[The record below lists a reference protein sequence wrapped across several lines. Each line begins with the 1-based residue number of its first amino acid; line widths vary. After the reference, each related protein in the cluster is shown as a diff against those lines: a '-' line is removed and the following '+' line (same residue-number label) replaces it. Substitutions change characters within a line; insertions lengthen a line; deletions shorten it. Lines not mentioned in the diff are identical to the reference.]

1 MGKLLSFV
9 AISALLA
16 SACGGGGPGPVA
28 APGSPSAA
36 PPTTVADIALYAAAD
51 RQKVL
56 EAGAKNEGTV
66 SLYTS
71 AVAPTM
77 PLIIEAFQAKY
88 PFLKVEM
95 YRADNAE
102 LNQRFSQEEQ
112 AGKRIMDVLETTTD
126 GMTAF
131 ISNKWLQPYASPET
145 AAYPKDSLHPQAIW
159 APTRASY
166 VGLGYNTKLVS
177 KADAPKTFDDLL
189 DPKWKG
195 KMSIASSATGV
206 RFVGNV
212 LFSKGEDYLKKL
224 GAQNVRVQNV
234 SGRALADLV
243 VAGEIPLSPTIFDSH
258 VADSKSQGA
267 PIEWVPLEPT
277 VVNLAAA
284 TLSAKAPHPNASM
297 LFIDFLLS
305 EQGQK
310 IYFDHGYGSTRNG
323 IGAGAA
329 TFKKL
334 YLENVTPSYEE
345 SFAKWQALLR
355 STFTAQR

>member
-1 MGKLLSFV
+1 MGTGTRLLLFV
-9 AISALLA
+9 IGALIA
-16 SACGGGGPGPVA
+16 SACGGGQAPAA
-28 APGSPSAA
+28 APASGAA
-36 PPTTVADIALYAAAD
+36 PATVADIAQYSGAD

-56 EAGAKNEGTV
+56 EAGAKSEGVV

-95 YRADNAE
+95 YRAENTE

-112 AGKRIMDVLETTTD
+112 AGKRILDVLETTTD

-131 ISNKWLQPYASPET
+131 ITNKWLQAYASPE
-145 AAYPKDSLHPQAIW
+145 AAVYPKEAVHPQGLW
-159 APTRASY
+159 VPTRASY
-166 VGLGYNTKLVS
+166 VGLGYNTKLVA

-195 KMSIASSATGV
+195 KMSIASSTTGV
-206 RFVGNV
+206 RFVGNI
-212 LFSKGEDYLKKL
+212 LFTKGDDFLRKL
-224 GAQNVRVQNV
+224 GAQNVRLLNV

-243 VAGEIPLSPTIFDSH
+243 VAGEVPLSPTIFDSH

-267 PIEWVPLEPT
+267 PVEWVPLEPT
-277 VVNLAAA
+277 VVNLGGAA
-284 TLSAKAPHPNASM
+284 LSAKAPHPNASM

-305 EQGQK
+305 ERGQK
-310 IYFDHGYGSTRNG
+310 IYSDHGYGSTRPG

-329 TFKKL
+329 SFKKV
-334 YLENVTPSYEE
+334 YLDIVTPNYGD
-345 SFAKWQALLR
+345 SFAKWQQLLR
-355 STFTAQR
+355 GTFTAQK

>member
-1 MGKLLSFV
+1 MGMGKRLSLF
-9 AISALLA
+9 AIGSLLA
-16 SACGGGGPGPVA
+16 SACGGGTPGPAAGTAA
-28 APGSPSAA
+28 APK
-36 PPTTVADIALYAAAD
+36 TVADIAQYAAAD

-56 EAGAKNEGTV
+56 EAGAKREGSV

-77 PLIIEAFQAKY
+77 PLIIEAFQSKY
-88 PFLKVEM
+88 PFLRVEM

-131 ISNKWLQPYASPET
+131 ISNKWIQAYASPEI
-145 AAYPKDSLHPQAIW
+145 AAYPKDAVHPQALW

-166 VGLGYNTKLVS
+166 VGLGFNTKLVA

-206 RFVGNV
+206 RFVGNI

-224 GAQNVRVQNV
+224 GAQNVRLQNV

-243 VAGEIPLSPTIFDSH
+243 VAGEVPLSPTIFDSH

-267 PIEWVPLEPT
+267 PIDWVPLEPA
-277 VVNLAAA
+277 VVNLGAAA
-284 TLSAKAPHPNASM
+284 LSAKAPHPNASM

-310 IYFDHGYGSTRNG
+310 IYNDHGYGSTRTG

-329 TFKKL
+329 SFKKL
-334 YLENVTPSYEE
+334 YLDNVTTNYEE
-345 SFAKWQALLR
+345 SFAKWQQLLR
-355 STFTAQR
+355 STFTAQK